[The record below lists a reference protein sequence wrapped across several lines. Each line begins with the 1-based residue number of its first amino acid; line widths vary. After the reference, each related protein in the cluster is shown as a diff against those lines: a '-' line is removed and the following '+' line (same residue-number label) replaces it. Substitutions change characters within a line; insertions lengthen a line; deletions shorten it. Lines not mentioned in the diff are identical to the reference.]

1 MRLLQNLRSFK
12 CNTCKAVL
20 VASPYDNS
28 FVWYDGQYFC
38 VECLIKK
45 RTSTRTKKDRWQ
57 PEEANE
63 KIKILINQTQ
73 KHLHSIVSKD
83 ALYDY
88 LDAYYSPS
96 FVPKKFYE
104 KMASIFDGT
113 YKGLKVPV
121 PPEDLLD
128 MLQQKQSY
136 LEKQAIKKWG
146 DNPPEPMS
154 RINYDIAIVISR
166 YDRYLAWRNEK
177 EAEQK
182 ALEQQ
187 LQSQCKVQTATHTP
201 KPQQNNKKE
210 TEIDISKL
218 IDELFD

>member
-1 MRLLQNLRSFK
+1 
-12 CNTCKAVL
+12 
-20 VASPYDNS
+20 
-28 FVWYDGQYFC
+28 
-38 VECLIKK
+38 
-45 RTSTRTKKDRWQ
+45 
-57 PEEANE
+57 
-63 KIKILINQTQ
+63 
-73 KHLHSIVSKD
+73 
-83 ALYDY
+83 
-88 LDAYYSPS
+88 
-96 FVPKKFYE
+96 
-104 KMASIFDGT
+104 MASIFDGT

-187 LQSQCKVQTATHTP
+187 MQMQCKVVVQVP
-201 KPQQNNKKE
+201 VVRQQSKNN